1 MPLSRISQKQ
11 ILARVTLNGTD
22 GTAADA
28 GDFIVQSTSADED
41 DNILLEESTDF
52 GTDIL
57 TSEGITPPEN
67 IFRKNENTL
76 KADHTISHNEN
87 AMAAGPL
94 TVDDGITL
102 TVEGNLTIVGV
113 QF

>member
-22 GTAADA
+22 GTSSDA
-28 GDFIVQSTSADED
+28 GDFIVQNTSADD
-41 DNILLEESTDF
+41 GDNILLEENTDF

-76 KADHTISHNEN
+76 RVNHTITPNEN

-94 TVDDGITL
+94 TIESGVTL
-102 TVEGNLTIVGV
+102 TIDGSLSIV
-113 QF
+113 

>member
-1 MPLSRISQKQ
+1 MALSRITQKQ

-22 GTAADA
+22 GTSADA

-41 DNILLEESTDF
+41 DNILLEEHTDF

-57 TSEGITPPEN
+57 SATGMINPVEN

-76 KADHTISHNEN
+76 RVDHTITPNEN
-87 AMAAGPL
+87 AMTAGPL
-94 TVDDGITL
+94 TVASGVTL
-102 TVEGNLTIVGV
+102 TIEGNLTIV
-113 QF
+113 

>member
-22 GTAADA
+22 GTAANA

-41 DNILLEESTDF
+41 DNILLEEHTDF

-57 TSEGITPPEN
+57 SATGLINPREN
-67 IFRKNENTL
+67 LFRVNENTL
-76 KADHTISHNEN
+76 RVNHTISHNEN

-94 TVDDGITL
+94 TVDNGITL
-102 TVEGNLTIVGV
+102 TVEGNLTIV
-113 QF
+113 

>member
-22 GTAADA
+22 GTSADA
-28 GDFIVQSTSADED
+28 GDFIVQNTSADD
-41 DNILLEESTDF
+41 GDNILLEENTDF

-57 TSEGITPPEN
+57 TATGTINPREN
-67 IFRKNENTL
+67 LFRVNENTL
-76 KADHTISHNEN
+76 KVNHTISHNEN

-94 TVDDGITL
+94 TVDSGITL
-102 TVEGNLTIVGV
+102 TVEGNLTIV
-113 QF
+113 

>member
-22 GTAADA
+22 GSATDA
-28 GDFIVQSTSADED
+28 GDFIVQNTSADEN
-41 DNILLEESTDF
+41 DNILLEENTDF

-57 TSEGITPPEN
+57 TSEGINPPEN

-76 KADHTISHNEN
+76 KVNHTISHNEN

-94 TVDDGITL
+94 TVESGVTL
-102 TVEGNLTIVGV
+102 TIEGNLTIV
-113 QF
+113 

>member
-22 GTAADA
+22 GTSSDA
-28 GDFIVQSTSADED
+28 GDFIVQNTSADEN
-41 DNILLEESTDF
+41 DNILLEENTDF

-57 TSEGITPPEN
+57 TSEGINPPDN

-76 KADHTISHNEN
+76 KVNHTISHNEN

-94 TVDDGITL
+94 TVDDGVTL
-102 TVEGNLTIVGV
+102 TVEGNLTIV
-113 QF
+113 

>member
-1 MPLSRISQKQ
+1 MPLSRITQKQ

-22 GTAADA
+22 GTAANA

-41 DNILLEESTDF
+41 DNILLEDSTDF

-57 TSEGITPPEN
+57 TSEGINPPEN

-87 AMAAGPL
+87 AIAAGPL
-94 TVDDGITL
+94 AIDDGVTL
-102 TVEGNLTIVGV
+102 TVEGNLSIV
-113 QF
+113 

>member
-1 MPLSRISQKQ
+1 MPLSRITQKQ
-11 ILARVTLNGTD
+11 VLARVTLNGTD
-22 GTAADA
+22 GTSANA
-28 GDFIVQSTSADED
+28 GDFIVQDTSADEND
-41 DNILLEESTDF
+41 SLVLEENTDF

-76 KADHTISHNEN
+76 RVNHTITPNEN

-94 TVDDGITL
+94 TIESGVTL
-102 TVEGNLTIVGV
+102 TVGGSLTIV
-113 QF
+113 

>member
-1 MPLSRISQKQ
+1 MPLSRITQKQ

-22 GTAADA
+22 GTSADA
-28 GDFIVQSTSADED
+28 GDFIVQNTSADD
-41 DNILLEESTDF
+41 GDNILLEENTDF

-57 TSEGITPPEN
+57 TSEGINPVEN

-76 KADHTISHNEN
+76 RVNHTISHNEN

-94 TVDDGITL
+94 TVGSGVTL
-102 TVEGNLTIVGV
+102 TVEGDLTII
-113 QF
+113 

>member
-41 DNILLEESTDF
+41 DNILLEDSTDF

-67 IFRKNENTL
+67 IFRHYNTSMVFIKRL
-76 KADHTISHNEN
+76 LYPPSN
-87 AMAAGPL
+87 A
-94 TVDDGITL
+94 VTL
-102 TVEGNLTIVGV
+102 ALSVYY
-113 QF
+113 FPCH

>member
-1 MPLSRISQKQ
+1 MPLSRITQKQ
-11 ILARVTLNGTD
+11 ILARITLNATD
-22 GTAADA
+22 GSATDA
-28 GDFIVQSTSADED
+28 GDFIVLNTSADEN
-41 DNILLEESTDF
+41 DNILLEENTDF

-76 KADHTISHNEN
+76 KVDHTISHNEN

-94 TVDDGITL
+94 TVDDGVTL
-102 TVEGNLTIVGV
+102 TVEGNLTIV
-113 QF
+113 

>member
-1 MPLSRISQKQ
+1 MALSRITQKQ
-11 ILARVTLNGTD
+11 VLARVTLNGTD
-22 GTAADA
+22 GTSANS
-28 GDFIVQSTSADED
+28 GDFIVQDTSADEND
-41 DNILLEESTDF
+41 SLVLEEHTDF

-57 TSEGITPPEN
+57 SATGTINPVEN

-76 KADHTISHNEN
+76 KVDHTISHNEN

-102 TVEGNLTIVGV
+102 TVEGNLTIV
-113 QF
+113 

>member
-1 MPLSRISQKQ
+1 MPLSRITQKQ
-11 ILARVTLNGTD
+11 VLARVTLNGTD
-22 GTAADA
+22 GTSANA
-28 GDFIVQSTSADED
+28 GDFIVQDTSADEND
-41 DNILLEESTDF
+41 SLVLEENTDF

-76 KADHTISHNEN
+76 RVNHTISQNEN

-94 TVDDGITL
+94 TVESGVTL
-102 TVEGNLTIVGV
+102 TIDGSLSIV
-113 QF
+113 

>member
-22 GTAADA
+22 GSATDA
-28 GDFIVQSTSADED
+28 GDFIVQNTSADEN
-41 DNILLEESTDF
+41 DNILLEENTDF

-57 TSEGITPPEN
+57 TSEGINPPEN

-76 KADHTISHNEN
+76 KVDHTISHNEN
-87 AMAAGPL
+87 ALAAGPL
-94 TVDDGITL
+94 TVDNGVTL
-102 TVEGNLTIVGV
+102 TVEGNLTIV
-113 QF
+113 